1 MLSDSEKD
9 AKQANDSINFVS
21 ILEEL
26 ERKIPDV
33 QVMCNY
39 IVKLCFRVVLKP
51 QTILDDLACHF
62 RNYKI
67 FTPEVLKT

>member
-21 ILEEL
+21 SLEEL

-33 QVMCNY
+33 QV
-39 IVKLCFRVVLKP
+39 
-51 QTILDDLACHF
+51 
-62 RNYKI
+62 
-67 FTPEVLKT
+67 